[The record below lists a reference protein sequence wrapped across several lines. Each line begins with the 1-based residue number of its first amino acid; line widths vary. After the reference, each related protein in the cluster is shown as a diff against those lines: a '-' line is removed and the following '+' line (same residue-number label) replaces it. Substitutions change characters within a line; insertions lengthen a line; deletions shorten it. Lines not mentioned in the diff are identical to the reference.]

1 MKSFHITMITAMLA
15 WLWAGAPLTAQP
27 IQDAPPSAK
36 PVAAE
41 AAKTADKTAQQAGA
55 STDEA
60 AAQAEA
66 KSKKGGQAKA
76 NRAVLEPVAFEQ
88 ARYVKRLAQL
98 ERIKAIA
105 AEKNNEKLAQ
115 QAEALRVKNEE
126 HHNKRLATLRTKHG
140 AENVDA
146 ALAWIDA
153 RAKERGNLGVVRAA
167 KETQKETGN
176 AVDRKTREEAK
187 ERKERT
193 DDMKEKAKEKVKG
206 ETKP

>member
-1 MKSFHITMITAMLA
+1 MKTFHTTMIAAACAGL
-15 WLWAGAPLTAQP
+15 LAGAALAATP
-27 IQDAPPSAK
+27 IQDAPPGAK
-36 PVAAE
+36 PVQAE
-41 AAKTADKTAQQAGA
+41 AAKTAAPDAAQAGA
-55 STDEA
+55 TTDEA
-60 AAQAEA
+60 TAQAEA
-66 KSKKGGQAKA
+66 AGKKGGQARA

-98 ERIKAIA
+98 ERIKKIA
-105 AEKNNEKLAQ
+105 AEKNNSQLAQ

-126 HHNKRLATLRTKHG
+126 HHSKRLATLRTKHG

-146 ALAWIDA
+146 ALAWIDT

-187 ERKERT
+187 ERKQRT